1 MTPFL
6 TLVIA
11 AAAALVIGT
20 AIPATAAGLE
30 LAQGKSNKVL
40 SGEKGSDNARDA
52 MERKGEH
59 VTGRENAAE
68 RGQGQ
73 KKGLAKQMEAGEKGG
88 KPAK

>member
-40 SGEKGSDNARDA
+40 SGEKGSDEARDA
-52 MERKGEH
+52 MERKGER
-59 VTGRENAAE
+59 VTGQENAAK

-73 KKGLAKQMEAGEKGG
+73 KKGLAKQMEADKKGG
-88 KPAK
+88 KPTK

>member
-30 LAQGKSNKVL
+30 LAQGKPNKVL
-40 SGEKGSDNARDA
+40 SGEKGSDKAGDA
-52 MERKGEH
+52 MERKGER
-59 VTGRENAAE
+59 VTGRENAAQ

-73 KKGLAKQMEAGEKGG
+73 KKGLTKQMEAGEKGG